1 MGRVGTPAGPR
12 LATAA
17 AIRPDGRSV
26 PPHQKT
32 KRTMTARAPVR
43 GPPCGSWDEHG
54 RHMER
59 DVEAA
64 SHAISVG
71 SAPYGTEAA
80 GGRGVNDSNGAGSMY
95 PRSNGTEP

>member
-1 MGRVGTPAGPR
+1 
-12 LATAA
+12 
-17 AIRPDGRSV
+17 
-26 PPHQKT
+26 
-32 KRTMTARAPVR
+32 
-43 GPPCGSWDEHG
+43 
-54 RHMER
+54 MER